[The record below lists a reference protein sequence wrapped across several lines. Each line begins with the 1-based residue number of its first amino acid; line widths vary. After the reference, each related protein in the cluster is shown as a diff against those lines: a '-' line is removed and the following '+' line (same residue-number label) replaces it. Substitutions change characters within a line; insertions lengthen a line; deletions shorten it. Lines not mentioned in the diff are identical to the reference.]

1 MGAAYNSLY
10 SLLLLG
16 DSRARLLY
24 LTQDSSQKYAM
35 KFVVQHNLHAL
46 QTIIVLGLT
55 TTTATATAITIT
67 RYHQSRVSLRRL
79 DSRLVLFFLPLSPL
93 SCYLLEQWQHEAYA

>member
-1 MGAAYNSLY
+1 MGAAYNSLR

-16 DSRARLLY
+16 DSRARLLC

-55 TTTATATAITIT
+55 TITIT

-79 DSRLVLFFLPLSPL
+79 DSRLVPFFLSLSPH